1 MAQTDS
7 LGVQYSDDWKVL
19 QRCPESFSGSY
30 TPAVG
35 TQSIA
40 SGAFKNCVKL
50 AALTIPKSV
59 TAIGRNAFSGCK
71 TLNTIYFD
79 GSVAD
84 WLKMQWDGYVDAGYA
99 LWIKDEVTE
108 TMFPNQGG
116 NYDKVTSVA
125 IPREI
130 TSIREGVFY
139 YCNSL
144 SKVSFHS
151 NVQEIGESAFN
162 KSNVDDVVFPEQLRS
177 IGKYAF
183 LSCKR
188 LKTIFIPASVSYI
201 GDGPFSY
208 CTYLTSIEVDEDNS
222 CFCSNKEKNVLLD
235 KFKTTLIQCVCKPKY
250 AFESIFLEK
259 TCKIIRPYA
268 LVGCGQF
275 SIYFKSQLKEKAVS
289 IKDCKCHFK
298 VPYGSK
304 DSFIQNGFPAPQ
316 ITEQYSEDLLIC
328 SGAEHL
334 DIVTNNPFRILG
346 VAANAPQKEIAGN
359 TTKIKRFSAAG
370 KSVSYIT
377 DFESFLGP
385 VNRTQD
391 NVETSLSRINLPEDK
406 IKHAL
411 FWFLNTNEVDAKA
424 LQLLSSDGL
433 DAFSD
438 YYDENGDDGTACRIN
453 SNASCLLRKREWL
466 EVFIQ
471 ELPDLINN
479 EQFTADLVSKVCGDN
494 YVIDKDKLS
503 ELFIDTL
510 IDECDAKQLY
520 LLYSDAYSTTREK
533 CADYVKEK
541 IIGEYESK
549 INGEIKIARAVP
561 RDDAEGNLKA
571 AKNLI
576 SRTKTAIQAAREFLT
591 ESDPQYV
598 VIADALAKQILQ
610 SGINYYNSSA
620 DDERPYKA
628 MEVQSYAESLA
639 VGELA
644 KKRCEENTAILRK
657 IINSLP
663 PKACKGIDGEIDTLI
678 STSRFNTIDQI
689 IMFLKR
695 GTDIIVKIKTLKETE
710 AQTKDEITHFNDF
723 IQSAS
728 TEIGAKALN
737 ESIDVVNNYLKNNS
751 GSSAIVFIKKAW
763 ECMCYIGS
771 LDLDKDYRTN
781 RFNPN
786 NKTLGEMYDRAY
798 GTSPSPS
805 YDLSSPLFAVR
816 ALGQKTRP
824 SFSLDLRTESELFA
838 TCSSSLGN
846 CNSYIAKYPQGR
858 YIAQVKSY
866 KEDFDWKACKT
877 IANYKAYITN
887 YPYGKYVS
895 EARSKIED
903 YERKKT
909 EINSMYSIEQ
919 LAAAHQKYK
928 GTYFDEIVDDR
939 FYSLCRFKADCQKYV
954 ATFSYSGKHHSAAKE
969 RAEKTHEALCWILAI
984 ITMGLIGGLIAGED
998 EFWTG
1003 VAIGTLGNLVF
1014 PVVYLPYLL
1023 FSVLIDGPQK

>member
-7 LGVQYSDDWKVL
+7 LGVQYSDDWKTL

-50 AALTIPKSV
+50 SALTIPKSI
-59 TAIGRNAFSGCK
+59 TDIGRNAFSGCK
-71 TLNTIYFD
+71 TLNTIYYN
-79 GSVAD
+79 GSILD
-84 WLKMQWDGYVDAGYA
+84 WLRLQWDGYVDVGYA
-99 LWIKDEVTE
+99 LWIKDGVTDA
-108 TMFPNQGG
+108 MFPNQGG
-116 NYDKVTSVA
+116 NYDKVTCVT

-130 TSIREGVFY
+130 TSIREGAFY

-144 SKVSFHS
+144 TKVSFHS

-162 KSNVDDVVFPEQLRS
+162 KSSVGDVVFPEKLKS

-183 LSCKR
+183 LSCKS
-188 LKTIFIPASVSYI
+188 LKTIFIPASVSFI

-208 CTYLTSIEVDEDNS
+208 CTYLASIDVDEDNS

-235 KFKTTLIQCVCKPKY
+235 KFKTTLIQCICKPKY
-250 AFESIFLEK
+250 AFESIYLDK
-259 TCKIIRPYA
+259 TCKTIRPYA
-268 LVGCGQF
+268 LVGCGEF
-275 SIYFKSQLKEKAVS
+275 SIYFKSQLKEKAVG

-304 DSFIQNGFPAPQ
+304 TNFIENGFPSSQ
-316 ITEQYSEDLLIC
+316 ITEQYSEGLLIR

-346 VAANAPQKEIAGN
+346 VAANAPQKEITGN

-385 VNRTQD
+385 VNRAQD
-391 NVETSLSRINLPEDK
+391 NVDTSLSKINLPDDK

-424 LQLLSSDGL
+424 LRLLSDEGL
-433 DAFSD
+433 EAFSD

-453 SNASCLLRKREWL
+453 SNATCLIRKREWL

-471 ELPDLINN
+471 ELPDLLNN
-479 EQFTADLVSKVCGDN
+479 EQFTADFVNKVCGDN
-494 YVIDKDKLS
+494 YVIDKDRLS
-503 ELFIDTL
+503 ALFIDTL
-510 IDECDAKQLY
+510 LDECDAKQLY
-520 LLYSDAYSTTREK
+520 LLYSDAYSTTKEK

-549 INGEIKIARAVP
+549 INGEIKIARAVA

-576 SRTKTAIQAAREFLT
+576 SRTKTSIQAAREFLS

-610 SGINYYNSSA
+610 SGINYYNNSI
-620 DDERPYKA
+620 DDDRPYKA
-628 MEVQSYAESLA
+628 MEVQSYAESIA
-639 VGELA
+639 VGDLA

-663 PKACKGIDGEIDTLI
+663 PKSCKGIDVEIDNLI
-678 STSRFNTIDQI
+678 TVSRFNTIDNI
-689 IMFLKR
+689 IAFLKK
-695 GTDIIVKIKTLKETE
+695 GAEIIVKIKTLKETE
-710 AQTKDEITHFNDF
+710 AKSKDEITHFNDY

-737 ESIDVVNNYLKNNS
+737 ESIDVVNNYLKVNS
-751 GSSAIVFIKKAW
+751 GSNAIAFIKKAW

-771 LDLDKDYRTN
+771 LDLDKDYRTE

-786 NKTLGEMYDRAY
+786 NNTLGEMYDRAY

-805 YDLSSPLFAVR
+805 YDLFSPLSVAR
-816 ALGQKTRP
+816 SLGHKARP
-824 SFSLDLRTESELFA
+824 NFSLDLRTESELFA

-846 CNSYIAKYPQGR
+846 CNTYIAKYPQGR
-858 YIAQVKSY
+858 YIDQVKSY
-866 KEDFDWKACKT
+866 KEDFEWKLCKT
-877 IANYKAYITN
+877 ISDYRTHLTK
-887 YPYGKYVS
+887 YPYGKHTD
-895 EARSKIED
+895 EARTKVDD
-903 YERKKT
+903 YERRKS
-909 EINSMYSIEQ
+909 EIASMSTIDQ
-919 LAAAHQKYK
+919 LVAAHLQYK
-928 GTYFDEIVDDR
+928 STYFDELVDDR
-939 FYSLCRFKADCQKYV
+939 FYSLCHSKADCRKYIE
-954 ATFSYSGKHHSAAKE
+954 TFSYSGKHHGAAKE
-969 RAEKTHEALCWILAI
+969 RVEKTHEALCWILAI
-984 ITMGLIGGLIAGED
+984 VTMGLIGGLIAGED

-1003 VAIGTLGNLVF
+1003 VAVGTLGNLVL
-1014 PVVYLPYLL
+1014 PVVYLPYML
-1023 FSVLIDGPQK
+1023 FSYLIDGPKK